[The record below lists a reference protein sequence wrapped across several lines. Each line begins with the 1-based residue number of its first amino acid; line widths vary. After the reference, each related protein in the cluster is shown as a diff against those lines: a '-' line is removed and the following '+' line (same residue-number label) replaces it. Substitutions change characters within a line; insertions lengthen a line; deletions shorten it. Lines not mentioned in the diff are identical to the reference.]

1 MEHAK
6 KHKHLDAVTIAGL
19 GLLTALVIVLQVL
32 GSFIRFGQFSIS
44 LVLAPI
50 VIGAAL
56 YGVWAGGWLGFI
68 FGVVVLFRDS
78 TIFLAINPLAT
89 ILIVLL
95 KGLLAGLAAGAVYK
109 VLAPKNTFFATLAAS
124 VVCPVVNT
132 GIFLIGCYLFF
143 MGWIRTMAEQLQ
155 FASAVAFMFGG
166 LVGANFL
173 FELLTNIV
181 LNPIIMRII
190 AIRKKHAAGNV
201 RSGTR
206 GNH

>member
-1 MEHAK
+1 MEYAK
-6 KHKHLDAVTIAGL
+6 KKKSLDAVTIAGL
-19 GLLTALVIVLQVL
+19 GLLTALVIVLQML
-32 GSFIRFGQFSIS
+32 GGFIRFGQFSVS

-56 YGVWAGGWLGFI
+56 YGVWAGGWLGFV

-78 TIFLAINPLAT
+78 AIFLAINPLAT
-89 ILIVLL
+89 VVIVLL
-95 KGLLAGLAAGAVYK
+95 KGFLAGLAAGAVYK
-109 VLAPKNTFFATLAAS
+109 ALAPKNSFLATLAAS

-132 GIFLIGCYLFF
+132 GVFLLGSYLFF
-143 MGWIRTMAEQLQ
+143 MEWVRTMAEQLN
-155 FASAVAFMFGG
+155 FASVAAFMFGG

-190 AIRKKHAAGNV
+190 AIRKKHVAGKPKT
-201 RSGTR
+201 GMR
-206 GNH
+206 GSQ

>member
-1 MEHAK
+1 MEYGK
-6 KHKHLDAVTIAGL
+6 KKKSLDAVTIAGL
-19 GLLTALVIVLQVL
+19 GLLTALVIVLQML
-32 GSFIRFGQFSIS
+32 GGFIRFGQFSVS

-56 YGVWAGGWLGFI
+56 YGVWAGGWLGFV

-78 TIFLAINPLAT
+78 AIFLAINPLAT
-89 ILIVLL
+89 VVIVLL
-95 KGLLAGLAAGAVYK
+95 KGFLAGLAAGAVYK
-109 VLAPKNTFFATLAAS
+109 ALAPKNSFLATLAAS

-132 GIFLIGCYLFF
+132 GVFLIGCYLFF
-143 MGWIRTMAEQLQ
+143 MEWVRTMAEQLN
-155 FASAVAFMFGG
+155 FASVAAFMFGG

-190 AIRKKHAAGNV
+190 AIRKKHVAGKPKK
-201 RSGTR
+201 GMR
-206 GNH
+206 GSQ

>member
-1 MEHAK
+1 MEYQK
-6 KHKHLDAVTIAGL
+6 KQKSFDPVTIAGL
-19 GLLTALVIVLQVL
+19 GLLTALVIVLQML
-32 GSFIRFGQFSIS
+32 GGFIRFGQFSIS

-56 YGVWAGGWLGFI
+56 YGAWAGGWLGFV

-78 TIFLAINPLAT
+78 AIFLAINPLAT
-89 ILIVLL
+89 VVIVLL
-95 KGLLAGLAAGAVYK
+95 KGFLAGLAAGAVYK
-109 VLAPKNTFFATLAAS
+109 VLAQKNSVLATLAAS

-132 GIFLIGCYLFF
+132 GVFLIGCYLFF
-143 MGWIRTMAEQLQ
+143 MEWISTMAEQLR
-155 FASAVAFMFGG
+155 FASTAAFMFGG

-190 AIRKKHAAGNV
+190 AIRKKHVTGDSRA
-201 RSGTR
+201 GTR
-206 GNH
+206 SSR